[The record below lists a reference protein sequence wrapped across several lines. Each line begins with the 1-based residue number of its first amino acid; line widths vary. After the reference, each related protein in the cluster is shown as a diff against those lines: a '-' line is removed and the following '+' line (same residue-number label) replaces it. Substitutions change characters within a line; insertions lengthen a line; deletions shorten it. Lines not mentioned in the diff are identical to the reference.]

1 MPKKANLETQK
12 EQSARFRKD
21 ARKLIAD
28 GDLDPEKGSLV
39 LDALMRQPGRI
50 GASFDHAGRASS
62 DKLP

>member
-28 GDLDPEKGSLV
+28 GELDPEKGEAAIEAIV
-39 LDALMRQPGRI
+39 
-50 GASFDHAGRASS
+50 RASS
-62 DKLP
+62 DRRAIPRR

>member
-28 GDLDPEKGSLV
+28 GELNPILADAALDKLV
-39 LDALMRQPGRI
+39 RDQT
-50 GASFDHAGRASS
+50 SS
-62 DKLP
+62 DQ